1 MLVPCFRFEHN
12 FFNCRRGDE
21 IDRAILDLKVLQRN
35 LDNRAIALENRI
47 EKGKDVYKQ
56 LTAAPSGKSRD
67 RADLVLR
74 QVATQEKLLARY
86 HNYSCQVESML
97 LDISEQQTLKEVIK
111 TLNDGKD
118 VMKSMLLP
126 MEDVECMLQDSATTR
141 IKQKSIEDCLQK
153 ARNANIDVS
162 ENDLQAIRYEV
173 GEIPPSVPKD
183 VLVSKD
189 ETSFVTLAV

>member
-1 MLVPCFRFEHN
+1 MFVLCFRFEN
-12 FFNCRRGDE
+12 GVFICRRGNE

-35 LDNRAIALENRI
+35 LDNRAVALEGRI
-47 EKGKDVYKQ
+47 EKGKDVYRQ
-56 LTAAPSGKSRD
+56 LTTAPSVKRD

-74 QVATQEKLLARY
+74 QVATQEKLLERY

-126 MEDVECMLQDSATTR
+126 MEDVECMLQDSATAR
-141 IKQKSIEDCLQK
+141 IKQESIEKCLQK
-153 ARNANIDVS
+153 ARDVDVDVS
-162 ENDLQAIRYEV
+162 ENDLQSIREEV
-173 GEIPPSVPKD
+173 GEIPPSVPKN
-183 VLVSKD
+183 VPISED
-189 ETSFVTLAV
+189 EISFFTLAV